1 MLFLHR
7 MHFALRRGYWNSGKM
22 QGSEMHFLTIELIFI
37 LSTAFLACRVM
48 HTKNTKTLQKT
59 QNMIA
64 IIKHIHL
71 ALVYIEKQWKYS
83 GMENHVLCEQSIKLH
98 LRYTFD

>member
-1 MLFLHR
+1 
-7 MHFALRRGYWNSGKM
+7 
-22 QGSEMHFLTIELIFI
+22 
-37 LSTAFLACRVM
+37 M

-64 IIKHIHL
+64 IIKHVHL

-83 GMENHVLCEQSIKLH
+83 EMEKHVPCEQSIKLH